1 MDENP
6 IHFGT
11 DGWRGVIA
19 EDFTFANVRA
29 CAQSV
34 ALYQRSQG
42 LAERGLVVG
51 YDTRFA
57 SEDFA
62 AAVAEVVAAAGI
74 KVYLCDRPAPTPV
87 VTYAILDKRAGGAV
101 VITASHNP
109 PRWNG
114 FKYRPEYA
122 GSAPPKV
129 IAALEAPLPQILAAG
144 EPGRLPL
151 AEAERR
157 GLVQVFDPRPTY
169 LAHIA
174 ELVDLGRLRA
184 AGLRVQVDS
193 MYGAGLGYLA
203 GVLSGGR
210 IEVRELHGE
219 RNPAFPGLASPE
231 PIARNLGELSD
242 AVRSETSH
250 VGLATDG
257 DADRLGVLD
266 EEGRFLTQLQVF
278 ALLTYYL
285 LEVRGLRGPIVKS
298 LTTTRMVQRLGELYG
313 VPVYETPVGFMF
325 LGPKMVEV
333 DALVAGEESGGYAI
347 RGHLPERDG
356 VLAGLLFLDFMV
368 RSGKRPSALL
378 EELYAKVGPHYYDRL
393 DVHLRPEERD
403 DIRRR
408 VGESQPQRLAGL
420 RVTGRDTVDGFRYDL
435 EDGGWLLIRFSGTEP
450 LMRIYTEVSK
460 PDLVPRLLEAGRE
473 LAGVPIAGAQEGG

>member
-19 EDFTFANVRA
+19 EDFTFPNVRA

-34 ALYQRSQG
+34 ALYQQSQG

-87 VTYAILDKRAGGAV
+87 VTYAILDKHAGGAV

-122 GSAPPKV
+122 GSAPPEV
-129 IAALEAPLPQILAAG
+129 IAALEAPLPQLQAAG
-144 EPGRLPL
+144 EPDRLPL

-193 MYGAGLGYLA
+193 MYGAGGGYLA

-210 IEVRELHGE
+210 IEVGELHGE

-231 PIARNLGELSD
+231 PIARNLGELSE
-242 AVRSETSH
+242 AVRSEMAH

-298 LTTTRMVQRLGELYG
+298 LTTTRMVQRLGELYD

-333 DALVAGEESGGYAI
+333 DALVAGEESGGYAF

-393 DVHLRPEERD
+393 DVHLRAEERD

-460 PDLVPRLLEAGRE
+460 LDLVSRLLEAGRE
-473 LAGVPIAGAQEGG
+473 LAGVPAAGDQEGG

>member
-1 MDENP
+1 MNAS
-6 IHFGT
+6 ITFGT

-29 CAQSV
+29 CARSV

-42 LAERGLVVG
+42 LTNRGLVVG

-62 AAVAEVVAAAGI
+62 AAVAEVVAAAGT

-87 VTYAILDKRAGGAV
+87 ITYAILQKGAGGAV
-101 VITASHNP
+101 IITASHNP
-109 PRWNG
+109 ARWNG

-122 GSAPPKV
+122 GSAPPEV
-129 IAALEAPLPQILAAG
+129 LAALEAPLPGILAAG
-144 EPGRLPL
+144 EPKRVPL
-151 AEAERR
+151 AEAEAG
-157 GLVQVFDPRPTY
+157 GLVERFDPRPAY

-174 ELVDLGRLRA
+174 ELVDLGRVRA
-184 AGLRVQVDS
+184 AGLRVWVDS
-193 MYGAGLGYLA
+193 MYGAGAGYLA
-203 GVLSGGR
+203 DMLSGGR

-219 RNPAFPGLASPE
+219 HNPAFPGLARPE
-231 PIARNLGELSD
+231 PIARNLEKLSE
-242 AVRSETSH
+242 AVRSDAAH

-257 DADRLGVLD
+257 DADRVGVLD

-298 LTTTRMVQRLGELYG
+298 VTTTRMVQRLGDLYG
-313 VPVYETPVGFMF
+313 VPVYETPVGFKF
-325 LGPKMVEV
+325 LGPKMMEV
-333 DALVAGEESGGYAI
+333 DALVAGEESGGYAV

-356 VLAGLLFLDFMV
+356 ILSGLLFLDFMV

-393 DVHLRPEERD
+393 DVHLESEERD
-403 DIRRR
+403 EVWRR

-420 RVTGRDTVDGFRYDL
+420 RVTGRDSVDGFRYDL

-450 LMRIYTEVSK
+450 LMRIYTEASK

-473 LAGVPIAGAQEGG
+473 LAGVPIASAHEGG